1 MRRGKLRFLDYWLF
15 VPYILLCMIGLV
27 MVYSASSD
35 IAVQNGG
42 TPTGYLIK
50 QGIYVVL
57 GLIALIWMTAMNIDK
72 WRHPIMLKS
81 FFWIVVAML
90 VFVLIAGQSVNG
102 AKGWINLGFMS
113 IQPAEICK
121 LLLILYLSDAFSK
134 HQSTMSHGLRASVHE
149 IDIFKMYIWVVALIG
164 LIVLQPDTGGAAI
177 NLSIVFVIVLA
188 SGINWKWGAGLLVT
202 GTASLIIVLGP
213 IASYIASSGS
223 KGSYRLARFV
233 AFANPFGT
241 AKGAGNQL
249 VNSYYAISH
258 GGLFGVGLGNSI
270 QKMGYLPEPNTDFI
284 LAIIAE
290 EMGALFVMLI
300 LFLLGI
306 IVVRTVWIGVR
317 CQKTYESLICYGV
330 ATFFGIETFFNVG
343 GVTGLVPITGVT
355 FPFISYG
362 GSSMLV
368 LCASLG
374 LVINIS
380 SQQKRSKMV
389 DY

>member
-35 IAVQNGG
+35 ITVQNGG

-50 QGIYVVL
+50 QGIYVIL
-57 GLIALIWMTAMNIDK
+57 GLLVLILMTAMNIDK
-72 WRHPIMLKS
+72 WRHPIMIKT
-81 FFWIVVAML
+81 FFFVVVAMML
-90 VFVLIAGQSVNG
+90 YVLFAGQSVNG
-102 AKGWINLGFMS
+102 AKGWINLPFMS
-113 IQPAEICK
+113 IQPVEICK
-121 LLLILYLSDAFSK
+121 LLLILYVADIFAK
-134 HQSTMSHGLRASVHE
+134 HQKTMSYGLQASFHE
-149 IDIFKMYIWVVALIG
+149 LDIFKMYIWIVALIG
-164 LIVLQPDTGGAAI
+164 LIAIQPDTGGAAI
-177 NLSIVFVIVLA
+177 NLAIVVVMILA
-188 SGINWKWGAGLLVT
+188 SGINWKWGA
-202 GTASLIIVLGP
+202 SFIVLGTGALMIILGP
-213 IASYIASSGS
+213 VATHIASSGS
-223 KGSYRLARFV
+223 NGSYKLARFV

-241 AKGAGNQL
+241 ARGAGNQL
-249 VNSYYAISH
+249 VNSYYAIAH

-290 EMGALFVMLI
+290 EMGVLFVIMI

-306 IVVRTVWIGVR
+306 IIVRTVWVGVR

-330 ATFFGIETFFNVG
+330 ATFFAVETFFNVG

-380 SQQKRSKMV
+380 SQQKRLKV
-389 DY
+389 VK

>member
-1 MRRGKLRFLDYWLF
+1 
-15 VPYILLCMIGLV
+15 MIGLV

-50 QGIYVVL
+50 QGIYVIL
-57 GLIALIWMTAMNIDK
+57 GLLVLILMTAMNIDK
-72 WRHPIMLKS
+72 WRHPIMIKT
-81 FFWIVVAML
+81 FFFVVVAMML
-90 VFVLIAGQSVNG
+90 YVLFAGQSVNG
-102 AKGWINLGFMS
+102 AKGWINLPFMS

-121 LLLILYLSDAFSK
+121 LLLILYVADIFAK
-134 HQSTMSHGLRASVHE
+134 HQKTMSYGLQASFHE
-149 IDIFKMYIWVVALIG
+149 LDIFKMYIWIVALIG
-164 LIVLQPDTGGAAI
+164 LIAIQPDTGGAAI
-177 NLSIVFVIVLA
+177 NLAIVVVMILA
-188 SGINWKWGAGLLVT
+188 SGINWKWGA
-202 GTASLIIVLGP
+202 SFIVLGTGALMIILGP
-213 IASYIASSGS
+213 VATHIASSGS
-223 KGSYRLARFV
+223 NGSYKLARFV

-241 AKGAGNQL
+241 ARGAGNQL
-249 VNSYYAISH
+249 VNSYYAIAH

-290 EMGALFVMLI
+290 EMGVLFVMMI

-306 IVVRTVWIGVR
+306 IIVRTVWVGVR

-330 ATFFGIETFFNVG
+330 ATFFAVETFFNVG

-380 SQQKRSKMV
+380 SQQKRLKV
-389 DY
+389 VK